1 MNRCNLQGSRA
12 SRGLA
17 SDPYTNLVIAIPHAV
32 GKPFDVDWNGDTA
45 AAVFR
50 DRFTDWETDN
60 LFSVSMKG
68 VSIVSC
74 PMSRLDVDVERLEE
88 EGDRICNYEHVADS
102 PQTLSSSQC
111 NGRLAEWFS
120 YRARLM
126 LAAAEG
132 DRPLILDCHSFPGD
146 LAADVDICIGF
157 NGDGTRPSDRTINA
171 VTGMFR
177 AAGYE
182 VAHNRPYGNAI
193 APLGY
198 RGHSLMIEVNKRCY
212 LGPDERHIGGGFD
225 RLRQTL
231 VVVYG
236 MLLGTSSNQ

>member
-12 SRGLA
+12 SRVLA
-17 SDPYTNLVIAIPHAV
+17 SDLYTNLVIAIPHAV
-32 GKPFDVDWNGDTA
+32 GKPFDVDWNGDAA

-50 DRFTDWETDN
+50 DHFTDWETDN
-60 LFSVSMKG
+60 LFSVSMED

-88 EGDRICNYEHVADS
+88 EVDRICNYEHVANS
-102 PQTLSSSQC
+102 PQALSTAHWNRC
-111 NGRLAEWFS
+111 LAEWFK
-120 YRARLM
+120 YRTDLM
-126 LAAAEG
+126 LEVARGAH
-132 DRPLILDCHSFPGD
+132 PLILDCHSFPND
-146 LAADVDICIGF
+146 IAPDVDICLGF
-157 NGDGTRPSDRTINA
+157 NTDGTRPSDETINA
-171 VTGMFR
+171 VTGMFQV
-177 AAGYE
+177 AGYE

-231 VVVYG
+231 VVVYR
-236 MLLGTSSNQ
+236 MLLGNSSNQ